1 MTQGSSHQIQTL
13 LVGIDGACFDVL
25 EKVTVP
31 TIQTIIENGVGS
43 PLRSQLPPWTAS
55 AWPSIFTGVNP
66 GKHGVFDFLTFD
78 GYDWDIVN
86 RTHVREYAL
95 WELLEVHGLTS
106 VVVNVP
112 VTHPPKPFN
121 GALVPG
127 YVAPDNPECHPEGL
141 LSDIR
146 REIGNYRVYPDI
158 PSDADPKNRVEEY
171 TDLVEMRGMAFRIL
185 TERYEPDFGFIQF
198 QQTDTT
204 FHDLPGNFRA
214 VRAVY
219 AAVDREISR
228 IIARHQPQAVFIV
241 SDHGIGEYR
250 GYGVRVNDLLREHGY
265 VETKKGG
272 KGMPSWSS
280 IARTRFRDG
289 VDGQGV
295 SRWLARQMAR
305 VAGVGVTSQRL
316 ETLLHR
322 LGVAN
327 FVVDAVPTEII
338 RAGTEQVDFP
348 NSLAYMRSRLEL
360 GVRINL
366 EGREPE
372 GKVAEENYFAVR
384 QILVELLTT
393 IRTPEGDP
401 VFEYVGPRE
410 EVFDGPYL
418 SAAPDIITVPNE
430 FNHLPTAALRGEI
443 FGPPDEPWEHKPQGL
458 FAAEGDRIH
467 SRGDLKG
474 PHLFDIAPTVLASL
488 GVPFSDRMDGGVLDI
503 VESAGNMDYGP
514 YEAQPSRGTDDS
526 DIEGHLADLGYIE

>member
-1 MTQGSSHQIQTL
+1 MTQGSSHQIRTL
-13 LVGIDGACFDVL
+13 LIGIDGACFDVL

-31 TIQTIIENGVGS
+31 TIESIIENGVAG

-55 AWPSIFTGVNP
+55 AWPSMFTGVNP

-86 RTHVREYAL
+86 RTHVREDAL
-95 WELLEVHGLTS
+95 WELLDVHGLTS

-121 GALVPG
+121 GALIPG
-127 YVAPDNPECHPEGL
+127 YVAPNNPECHPEGI
-141 LSDIR
+141 LSDIKD
-146 REIGNYRVYPDI
+146 EIGDYRVYPDV
-158 PSDADPKNRVEEY
+158 PSDADPKTRVEEY

-185 TERYEPDFGFIQF
+185 SERFGPDFGFIQF

-219 AAVDREISR
+219 AAVDREITR
-228 IIARHQPQAVFIV
+228 IIDRHQPQSVFIA

-250 GYGVRVNDLLREHGY
+250 GYGFRVNDFLREHGY
-265 VETKKGG
+265 VETQKGG

-280 IARTRFRDG
+280 IARTHFRDG
-289 VDGQGV
+289 GV

-316 ETLLHR
+316 EKLLNR

-327 FVVDAVPTEII
+327 HVVDVVPTEII

-348 NSLAYMRSRLEL
+348 NSKAYMRSRLEL

-372 GKVAEENYFAVR
+372 GKVAKDNYFAVR
-384 QILVELLTT
+384 QILSELLST

-418 SAAPDIITVPNE
+418 SESPDIITVPNE
-430 FNHLPTAALRGEI
+430 YNHLPTAALRGEI

-458 FAAEGDRIH
+458 FVVDGDRIH
-467 SRGDLKG
+467 SRDGLKSS
-474 PHLFDIAPTVLASL
+474 HLFDVAPTVLASL
-488 GVPFSDRMDGGVLDI
+488 GVPVSDRMDGDVLGI
-503 VESAGNMDYGP
+503 VESAGQMDYGP
-514 YEAQPSRGTDDS
+514 YEDQASRRTDDS
-526 DIEGHLADLGYIE
+526 NIEGHLADLGYIE